1 MGNMVKDWLRS
12 YGLTIAGYALGIAL
26 LANSGLIFY
35 LSVVHR
41 ASESERNRA
50 EKAERYLRALRSEA
64 VHADFLAREAMLWND
79 DGTIRRYESAVGGLE
94 NAFDSLTYNLRKT
107 GFDDALTGRMEMQ
120 VADVLKT
127 HRHFLDSFLAPD
139 STGVRPNLAT
149 LSSAFDAAHRD
160 FALLEAYING
170 SATRASLED
179 AFTAML
185 IVQIILLACVPLA
198 LVLPASVRRLKRRL
212 VNLNRAIDDSNRKY
226 VFDSMENVNI
236 EDEEAIRTRLLN
248 NLRQAAGFIQEV
260 SKKNYEVRW
269 EGMND
274 SNREANQDNIAGELI
289 RMRELMKKVKEEDE
303 IRMWM
308 TEGLSKFGGIIQK
321 NQHDMQSL
329 GDAFI
334 SAVVKYL
341 DARIGGLYIIEGEDE
356 EPFLELKACYA
367 YERKKFITQKVG
379 IGEGLVGQTYLER
392 QTVHLREVPPGYLT
406 ITSTLGETE
415 PRSLLVVPLIANDRI
430 EGILEL
436 ASLNEYK
443 PHHIEFLEKVGES
456 LAASLI
462 SVRSSERM
470 RTLLQNAQQQAEEVR
485 AQEEEMRQNMEEL
498 EATQEQMQ
506 RQVNELNQLRHDL
519 EVEKYLFSALMDNIP
534 EAIYFKDRDSRF
546 IRVSKYLA
554 THFGKEATELIGKS
568 DFDFQDE
575 VHAREALEDEQTIM
589 RTRKPKL
596 DYVEREVLKDGS
608 EHYVSTTKMP
618 LTDAHD
624 AVVGTFGISRDV
636 TLLKRT
642 EIELRE
648 KEKVL
653 TEMQEK
659 SRARIH
665 DLEARLA
672 EAEKKLAGSKRK

>member
-1 MGNMVKDWLRS
+1 MIKHWLRS
-12 YGLTIAGYALGIAL
+12 YGLAVAGYVLGIAI
-26 LANSGLIFY
+26 LANSALVFY

-41 ASESERNRA
+41 TSEDERNRA
-50 EKAERYLRALRSEA
+50 ERAEGYLRTLQSEA
-64 VHADFLAREAMLWND
+64 VHADFLAREALLWND
-79 DGTIRRYESAVGGLE
+79 DGTIRKYENAVGGLE
-94 NAFDSLTYNLRKT
+94 RAYDSLTYNLRKT
-107 GFDDALTGRMEMQ
+107 GFDEALTGRMERA
-120 VADVLKT
+120 VNDVLKT
-127 HRHFLDSFLAPD
+127 HRHFLDFFLSPD
-139 STGVRPNLAT
+139 STTVRPSLTTLA
-149 LSSAFDAAHRD
+149 SAFDAVHRD
-160 FALLEAYING
+160 FGMLEAYIKG
-170 SATRASLED
+170 SPTRASLEKT
-179 AFTAML
+179 FTSAL
-185 IVQIILLACVPLA
+185 IVQIVLLACVPLA
-198 LVLPASVRRLKRRL
+198 LVLPARVRRMKRRL
-212 VNLNRAIDDSNRKY
+212 VNLNRAIDESNRKY
-226 VFDSMENVNI
+226 VFDSLEDVNL
-236 EDEEAIRTRLLN
+236 EDEEAVRTRLLN

-269 EGMND
+269 EGMD
-274 SNREANQDNIAGELI
+274 DANREANRDNIAGELI

-308 TEGLSKFGGIIQK
+308 TEGLSKFGAIIQK

-329 GDAFI
+329 TDAFI

-341 DARIGGLYIIEGEDE
+341 DARIGGLFIIEEEEGEE
-356 EPFLELKACYA
+356 HFLELKACYA
-367 YERKKFITQKVG
+367 YERKKFITQKVA
-379 IGEGLVGQTYLER
+379 IGEGLVGQTFLER
-392 QTVHLREVPPGYLT
+392 QTVHLREVPSGYLT
-406 ITSTLGETE
+406 ISSTLGETE
-415 PRSLLVVPLIANDRI
+415 PRSIVLVPLIANDKI

-498 EATQEQMQ
+498 EATQEQMH
-506 RQVNELNQLRHDL
+506 RQVNELNQLRHEL

-534 EAIYFKDRDSRF
+534 EAIYFKDRESRF

-554 THFGKEATELIGKS
+554 THFGKDPADLIGKS

-589 RTRKPKL
+589 RTRMPKV

-618 LTDAHD
+618 LTDAQG

-636 TLLKRT
+636 TDLKRT

-648 KEKVL
+648 KEKTL
-653 TEMQEK
+653 TDMQEE
-659 SRARIH
+659 SRARIR
-665 DLEARLA
+665 DLETRLA
-672 EAEKKLAGSKRK
+672 EAEKKVDKGRRK

>member
-1 MGNMVKDWLRS
+1 MVKNWLRS

-26 LANSGLIFY
+26 LANSALVFY
-35 LSVVHR
+35 LTMVHR
-41 ASESERNRA
+41 ASEGERNRA
-50 EKAERYLRALRSEA
+50 EKAEQYLRTLQFEA
-64 VHADFLAREAMLWND
+64 VHADFLAREAVLWND
-79 DGTIRRYESAVGGLE
+79 NSTIERYESAVGGLE
-94 NAFDSLTYNLRKT
+94 RAFDSLTYNLRRT
-107 GFDDALTGRMEMQ
+107 GFDEALTGRMEIS
-120 VADVLKT
+120 VADALRT
-127 HRHFLDSFLAPD
+127 HRHFLDAFLSTD
-139 STGVRPNLAT
+139 SATVRPSLTTLA
-149 LSSAFDAAHRD
+149 SAFDAAHRD
-160 FALLEAYING
+160 FGLLEAYIKE
-170 SATRASLED
+170 SATHASLED
-179 AFTAML
+179 TFTVAL
-185 IVQIILLACVPLA
+185 ILQIVLLACTPLA
-198 LVLPASVRRLKRRL
+198 LVLPGRMRRMKRRL
-212 VNLNRAIDDSNRKY
+212 VNLNHVIDESNRKY
-226 VFDSMENVNI
+226 VFDSLEDVNL
-236 EDEEAIRTRLLN
+236 EDEQAVRTRLLD

-260 SKKNYEVRW
+260 SKKNYDVRW
-269 EGMND
+269 EGMNET
-274 SNREANQDNIAGELI
+274 NREANQENIAGELI
-289 RMRELMKKVKEEDE
+289 RMRELMKKVKQEDE

-341 DARIGGLYIIEGEDE
+341 DARIGGLYIIEEEGD

-367 YERKKFITQKVG
+367 YERKEFITQKVG
-379 IGEGLVGQTYLER
+379 IGQGLVGQTFLER

-415 PRSLLVVPLIANDRI
+415 PRSIVLVPLIANEKI

-436 ASLNEYK
+436 ASIKEYQS
-443 PHHIEFLEKVGES
+443 HHIEFLEKVGES

-498 EATQEQMQ
+498 EATQEQMH
-506 RQVNELNQLRHDL
+506 RQVNELNQLRHEL
-519 EVEKYLFSALMDNIP
+519 EVEKYLFTALMDNIP

-554 THFGKEATELIGKS
+554 THFGKEPADLIGKS

-575 VHAREALEDEQTIM
+575 VHAREAKEDEQDIM
-589 RTRKPKL
+589 RTQKPKL

-618 LTDAHD
+618 LMDAHG

-636 TLLKRT
+636 TDLKRT
-642 EIELRE
+642 EVELRE
-648 KEKVL
+648 KEKIL
-653 TEMQEK
+653 TDMQEK
-659 SRARIH
+659 SRARIR

-672 EAEKKLAGSKRK
+672 EAEKKIGGKKGK

>member
-1 MGNMVKDWLRS
+1 MVKNWLRS
-12 YGLTIAGYALGIAL
+12 YGLTIAGYALGIAI
-26 LANSGLIFY
+26 LANSALVFY
-35 LSVVHR
+35 LSIVHKTSEDERKR
-41 ASESERNRA
+41 AA
-50 EKAERYLRALRSEA
+50 KAEQYLRTLQSEA
-64 VHADFLAREAMLWND
+64 VHADFLAREVMLWND

-94 NAFDSLTYNLRKT
+94 RAFDSLTYNLRKT
-107 GFDDALTGRMEMQ
+107 GFEEAITGRMELT
-120 VADVLKT
+120 VSDVLKT
-127 HRHFLDSFLAPD
+127 HRSFLDYFLGVD
-139 STGVRPNLAT
+139 STAARPNLAT
-149 LSSAFDAAHRD
+149 LVSAFDAVHRD
-160 FALLEAYING
+160 FSILEAYIKG
-170 SATRASLED
+170 SPTRASLEKT
-179 AFTAML
+179 FTTAL
-185 IVQIILLACVPLA
+185 ILQIALLACVPLA
-198 LVLPASVRRLKRRL
+198 LVLPARMRRLKRRL
-212 VNLNRAIDDSNRKY
+212 VNLNRAIDKSNRKY
-226 VFDSMENVNI
+226 VFDSLEEVNL

-260 SKKNYEVRW
+260 SKKNYDVRW
-269 EGMND
+269 EGMD
-274 SNREANQDNIAGELI
+274 DTNREANRDNIAGELI

-308 TEGLSKFGGIIQK
+308 TEGLSRFGAIIQK

-329 GDAFI
+329 CDAFI

-341 DARIGGLYIIEGEDE
+341 DTRIGGLFIIEEEGDE
-356 EPFLELKACYA
+356 QFLELKACYA

-379 IGEGLVGQTYLER
+379 IGEGLVGQTFLER

-406 ITSTLGETE
+406 ISSTLGETE
-415 PRSLLVVPLIANDRI
+415 PRSIVLVPLIANDKI

-506 RQVNELNQLRHDL
+506 RQVAELNQLRHEL

-534 EAIYFKDRDSRF
+534 EAIYFKDRESRF

-554 THFGKEATELIGKS
+554 THFGKESADLIGKS

-575 VHAREALEDEQTIM
+575 VHAREAFDDEQDIM

-618 LTDAHD
+618 ILDAHG

-636 TLLKRT
+636 TALKRT

-648 KEKVL
+648 KEKIM

-659 SRARIH
+659 SRARIL

-672 EAEKKLAGSKRK
+672 DAEKKLAKIKGK